1 LATENHGIIIAKIM
15 AQFNKKKNQRKLWHS
30 PIVLAII
37 FCLLVVFA
45 YNMIGLIEKAIDT
58 SKKKNLQ
65 VETINTLN
73 TRQTELSA
81 RIAKLST
88 DEGIEES
95 IRDKYQVAKVGESI
109 VTIVDQQPSTI
120 PPYSTTEKHGFW
132 VWIKSF
138 FHL

>member
-1 LATENHGIIIAKIM
+1 LIRA
-15 AQFNKKKNQRKLWHS
+15 RKR
-30 PIVLAII
+30 
-37 FCLLVVFA
+37 
-45 YNMIGLIEKAIDT
+45 
-58 SKKKNLQ
+58 
-65 VETINTLN
+65 

>member
-88 DEGIEES
+88 DEGIE
-95 IRDKYQVAKVGESI
+95 VAKVGESI